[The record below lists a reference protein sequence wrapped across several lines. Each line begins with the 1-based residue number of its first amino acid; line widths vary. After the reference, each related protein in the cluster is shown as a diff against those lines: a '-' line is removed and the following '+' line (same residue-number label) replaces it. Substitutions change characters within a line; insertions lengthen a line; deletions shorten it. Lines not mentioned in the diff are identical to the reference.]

1 MMTALTDTHGQSDT
15 RERLIDAVL
24 VVVARNGLG
33 GANVKAIAR
42 EAGITPGL
50 LHYHF
55 ATKDEVLFAA
65 VDRAGRAYIAA
76 LDELIDTHSA
86 EGLFDAYLA
95 FALGSLQEHRPLFA
109 LRFALA
115 IRAIN
120 DPQTAAR
127 LAEGDAEV
135 SRRLA
140 TIVACRAARC
150 APNEDDRIEARM
162 IKAAFEGMMLSWLS
176 RPDFPMEPALK
187 RFAAQVRA
195 SHQ

>member
-1 MMTALTDTHGQSDT
+1 MTALTDTPGQSDT
-15 RERLIDAVL
+15 RKRLIDAVL
-24 VVVARNGLG
+24 AVVARDGLG

-55 ATKDEVLFAA
+55 ATKDELLFAA
-65 VDRAGRAYIAA
+65 VDRAGQEYIAA
-76 LDELIDTHSA
+76 LDDLIDANSA
-86 EGLFDAYLA
+86 DELFDAYLA
-95 FALGSLQEHRPLFA
+95 FALGSLREHRPLFA

-115 IRAIN
+115 VRAIN

-127 LAEGDAEV
+127 LSAGDAEV

-140 TIVACRAARC
+140 VIVARRAARSL
-150 APNEDDRIEARM
+150 PNDDDRVDARM
-162 IKAAFEGMMLSWLS
+162 IKASFEGMMLSWLS

-195 SHQ
+195 SHE